1 MAFSYNDAVNAGVIE
16 KILST
21 DVSDE
26 WITELVEAEFG
37 KNIDE
42 RDTSY
47 VKLQILR
54 TLHHKAFDL
63 ARLMENEST
72 RDFWMKEVKKNSAK
86 IDELREKRSEI
97 TLSLRGTVPAWYD
110 DMDGYLGH

>member
-47 VKLQILR
+47 VKIRILS

-63 ARLMENEST
+63 ARLIENEST
-72 RDFWMKEVKKNSAK
+72 RDYWMKEVKKNSAK
-86 IDELREKRSEI
+86 IDELWKKRSEN
-97 TLSLRGTVPAWYD
+97 TLSLKGTVPAWYD